1 MRTNEQVRERTI
13 TVRLTDDDCRTL
25 ADKCGQYGLTVG
37 ELIENFIND
46 LVDGTYSNGSDERAY
61 IQSWVDRCG
70 FSQGPES
77 LLGYLLSWGYD
88 PGDYMRCL
96 DDIEYLSKH
105 PEIAGQELSDLQEEL
120 REMEEGWKP
129 GAGQEISAERES
141 IRLWLREKEA
151 LTGE

>member
-1 MRTNEQVRERTI
+1 
-13 TVRLTDDDCRTL
+13 
-25 ADKCGQYGLTVG
+25 
-37 ELIENFIND
+37 
-46 LVDGTYSNGSDERAY
+46 
-61 IQSWVDRCG
+61 
-70 FSQGPES
+70 
-77 LLGYLLSWGYD
+77 
-88 PGDYMRCL
+88 MRCL